1 MPGAKWGATNGIS
14 RKSPAV
20 WNNAK
25 VNRIVNFEYMKRL
38 SVEIDF
44 SKISSHNDL
53 VVRFSDVFKLGTG
66 DVVDFKLDLSGK
78 GILYPDFLTLVC
90 SVVVYL
96 RESGVVVK
104 GKLFNFQRKS
114 AKVLYASRINFF
126 RILGFEFEEQFE
138 RQKSEGRFLEI
149 KKFTKYDALAIHKQ
163 IIKILIASGIKDDI
177 LSILEFCLW
186 ELIDN
191 TLNHSV
197 EGGTLGSGTGFVSVQ
212 YYPQNKEIRLI
223 ISDSGC
229 GIHTALTKHPDSKYK
244 HFSESDSMFN
254 CIKKGVTNGTGMG
267 FGLWAT
273 AKFVELNKGHLLIH
287 SGAKQLNANLNVEV
301 SDASNWQGTYTFLK
315 INTDVYVDQ
324 FLIFEKD
331 NTGFYNEL
339 KDELFENL
347 IDLW

>member
-1 MPGAKWGATNGIS
+1 
-14 RKSPAV
+14 
-20 WNNAK
+20 
-25 VNRIVNFEYMKRL
+25 MKHL
-38 SVEIDF
+38 SVEIEF

-53 VVRFSDVFKLGTG
+53 VERFSDVFTLDKG
-66 DVVDFKLDLSGK
+66 DIVDFRLDLSGK
-78 GILYPDFLTLVC
+78 GLLFPDYLTLVC
-90 SVVVYL
+90 CVVVYL
-96 RESGVVVK
+96 REIGVVVN
-104 GKLFNFQRKS
+104 GKFLNFQRS
-114 AKVLYASRINFF
+114 SRVLYASRVDFF
-126 RILGFEFEEQFE
+126 SRLGFNFEEQFK
-138 RQKSEGRFLEI
+138 RQESEGRFLEI
-149 KKFTKYDALAIHKQ
+149 KKFSKNDALAIHKE
-163 IIKILIASGIKDDI
+163 IIKILIASGIRDEI

-197 EGGTLGSGTGFVSVQ
+197 EGGALGSGTGFVSVQ
-212 YYPQNKEIRLI
+212 FYPQNKEIRLI
-223 ISDSGC
+223 ISDNGC

-244 HFSESDSMFN
+244 HFSESDSIYN

-287 SGAKQLNANLNVEV
+287 SGVKQLNASLNVEV

-315 INTDVYVDQ
+315 INTDVFVDQ